1 MVRADVQLD
10 CGLCVVRPW
19 HLADKPSLLRHANNR
34 NVWRNLAHR
43 FPHPYTE
50 ADADTWLTKIAGQPG
65 NLRWAIE
72 VNGEAVGGIG
82 AEPGEGVFAKTG
94 NFGYW
99 LGESFWGRGIMT
111 AAVRAT
117 SNYAFGALDLVRLES
132 PVFEW
137 NPASMRVL
145 EKCGFEREGVRRKGI
160 FKDGEIIDAVIYA
173 RIRAPAPA

>member
-1 MVRADVQLD
+1 MKTLD
-10 CGLCVVRPW
+10 CGLCVLRPW
-19 HLADKPSLLRHANNR
+19 RLSDKPSLLRHANNR

-50 ADADTWLTKIAGQPG
+50 ADADTWLMKISPEPGQ
-65 NLRWAIE
+65 LRWAIE

-82 AEPGEGVFAKTG
+82 AERGEGIFEKTG

-111 AAVRAT
+111 AAVRGMA
-117 SNYAFGALDLVRLES
+117 NYALEQLDLARLES

-145 EKCGFEREGVRRKGI
+145 EKCGFQREGVRRKGI
-160 FKDGEIIDAVIYA
+160 FKDGQIIDAVVYA
-173 RIRAPAPA
+173 RVR